1 MKVLDTELYVGYAA
15 VIVLDYRIAD
25 IDRITGLDV
34 GEMLCLV
41 EGDG

>member
-25 IDRITGLDV
+25 IDRIPGLDM